1 MFRTPP
7 ACFLTR
13 ALPALSVFGRAIDGG
28 TSCTEPTDQRFVKRT
43 VPSAFVAPAVI
54 ASFELFQAK

>member
-1 MFRTPP
+1 
-7 ACFLTR
+7 
-13 ALPALSVFGRAIDGG
+13 LSVFGRAIDGG